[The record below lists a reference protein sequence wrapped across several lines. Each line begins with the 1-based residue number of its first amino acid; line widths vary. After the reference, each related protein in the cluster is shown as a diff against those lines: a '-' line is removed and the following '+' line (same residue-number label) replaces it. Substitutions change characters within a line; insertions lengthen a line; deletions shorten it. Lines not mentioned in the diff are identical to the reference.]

1 MPNWRQV
8 CGMLEE
14 SRQELLASSAA
25 ELSEAGVQ
33 LAFAPVVDVAR
44 PGAYLGNRAC
54 QDSEIVVAAASDYI
68 TSFAQFGV
76 LPVIKHFPGIG
87 SLTTDPHFQLDAV
100 NLESQDTTVFEQL
113 LTSFPNIGVMTT
125 HVVVEGRTDELP
137 CSLSAS
143 CLGRFPVSFPEA
155 MVFTDAL
162 EMAAASEADGDEEL
176 ALTEIAVR
184 AVLAGNNVLVFGD
197 QVDLATIDE
206 IIGALAVEYQL
217 DENFRS
223 VVDNSVSKIL
233 SVKVPSEQ

>member
-1 MPNWRQV
+1 
-8 CGMLEE
+8 MLEE